1 MRYYI
6 SDLHFYHQVLNEHM
20 DCRGFTDGEE
30 MNRYMLQQWNQKVR
44 ENDEVVILGD
54 LSVGK
59 GKATNAIVEQLKGK
73 LFLIQGNHDRYIGD
87 KHFDESRFGWIKPYA
102 ELYDNKRKVILS
114 HYPIVCYN
122 GQYRK
127 KKDGSDRTYMLYG
140 HVHNTFDELLVDQFQ
155 RLTRES
161 RREIKGQEG
170 LQNIPCHMINCF
182 CMFSDYQPLTL
193 DEWIENDRRRREGP
207 TEDRGLRAVPAQE
220 VRLENAQDL
229 EVSEDLS

>member
-6 SDLHFYHQVLNEHM
+6 SDLHFYHQSLNTQM
-20 DCRGFTDGEE
+20 DCRGFQDSEE
-30 MNRYMLQQWNQKVR
+30 MNEYMIQQWNRRVR

-59 GKATNAIVEQLKGK
+59 GKATNAITERLKGK
-73 LFLIQGNHDRYIGD
+73 LCLIQGNHDRFLND
-87 KHFDESRFGWIKPYA
+87 KHFDAYRFEWIKPYA
-102 ELYDNKRKVILS
+102 EMYDNKRKVILS

-140 HVHNTFDELLVDQFQ
+140 HVHNSYDELLVNQFQ
-155 RLTRES
+155 NITRAAQRPVRGE
-161 RREIKGQEG
+161 EG

-182 CMFSDYQPLTL
+182 CMFSDYTPLLL
-193 DEWIENDRRRREGP
+193 DEWIENDRQRREG
-207 TEDRGLRAVPAQE
+207 L
-220 VRLENAQDL
+220 
-229 EVSEDLS
+229 